1 MKNTKIIR
9 TFVLSVIIG
18 GLLFTVYSCKT
29 QSDKDKTGKK
39 VLVKPAAKE
48 VIKSGLKEFV
58 YPLPTSFE
66 VIEMIN
72 DLEIGY
78 DIGVSNLTE
87 NADKYFI
94 EAKKAINLG
103 VYGADLAYAS
113 TYQMKQ
119 EVMLFLETSRK
130 LADDLGIASIYNE
143 ELISE
148 VENSID
154 KKEELV
160 ELITNSFYDIYSQ
173 LNKNGKA
180 NLALLGVAGSW
191 VEALFITTQVSA
203 NVYHN
208 IGLVKIIHKQKTSLE
223 TLMDIL
229 NDNNGD
235 EKIDKMIKELTP
247 LYNIYET
254 VDENLSEKQ
263 VNAIVT
269 EVEKLRT
276 QLVTN

>member
-9 TFVLSVIIG
+9 TFVLFVIIG
-18 GLLFTVYSCKT
+18 GLLFTVYSCKPM
-29 QSDKDKTGKK
+29 SDKDNAGKK
-39 VLVKPAAKE
+39 VLLKPVAKE
-48 VIKSGLKEFV
+48 VIKSELKKFI

-72 DLEIGY
+72 DLELGY
-78 DIGVSNLTE
+78 GIGVSNFTE
-87 NADKYFI
+87 NADKYFT

-148 VENSID
+148 VENCID
-154 KKEELV
+154 NKEELV
-160 ELITNSFYDIYSQ
+160 DIITNSFYDIYSQ
-173 LNKNGKA
+173 LNQNGKA

-191 VEALFITTQVSA
+191 VESLFITTQVSA

-223 TLMDIL
+223 MLMDIL
-229 NDNNGD
+229 NDNKGD
-235 EKIDKMIKELTP
+235 EKIDKMIIELTP

-269 EVEKLRT
+269 ESEKLRT
-276 QLVTN
+276 KLVTS

>member
-1 MKNTKIIR
+1 
-9 TFVLSVIIG
+9 
-18 GLLFTVYSCKT
+18 
-29 QSDKDKTGKK
+29 
-39 VLVKPAAKE
+39 VKPAAKE

-143 ELISE
+143 ELVSE

-208 IGLVKIIHKQKTSLE
+208 IGLVKIIHKHKTSLE

>member
-66 VIEMIN
+66 VIKMIN

>member
-9 TFVLSVIIG
+9 SFVLSVIIG
-18 GLLFTVYSCKT
+18 GLLFTVYSCKPRP
-29 QSDKDKTGKK
+29 DKDKTGEK
-39 VLVKPAAKE
+39 VLLKPIAKE
-48 VIKSGLKEFV
+48 VIKSELNEFV

-78 DIGVSNLTE
+78 DIGVSNPTG
-87 NADKYFI
+87 NADKYFT

-130 LADDLGIASIYNE
+130 LADNLGIASIYNE
-143 ELISE
+143 EFISE

-160 ELITNSFYDIYSQ
+160 DLVTNSFYDIYSQ
-173 LNKNGKA
+173 LNQNGKA
-180 NLALLGVAGSW
+180 NLAFLGVAGSW
-191 VEALFITTQVSA
+191 VESLFITTQVSV

-208 IGLVKIIHKQKTSLE
+208 IGLVTIIYKQKTSLKA
-223 TLMDIL
+223 LMDIL
-229 NDNNGD
+229 NDNKGD

-276 QLVTN
+276 QLVTG

>member
-1 MKNTKIIR
+1 MKHTKIIQ
-9 TFVLSVIIG
+9 TFILSVIIG
-18 GLLFTVYSCKT
+18 GLIFTVYSCKPR
-29 QSDKDKTGKK
+29 SDKEKTGKK
-39 VLVKPAAKE
+39 TLLKPVAKE
-48 VIKSGLKEFV
+48 AIKNDLKEFI

-72 DLEIGY
+72 DLEMGY
-78 DIGVSNLTE
+78 DIGVSNLTK
-87 NADKYFI
+87 NADQYFT

-148 VENSID
+148 VENNID
-154 KKEELV
+154 KKEKLV
-160 ELITNSFYDIYSQ
+160 DLITDSFYDIYSQ
-173 LNKNGKA
+173 LNQNGKA
-180 NLALLGVAGSW
+180 NLALLGVTGSW
-191 VEALFITTQVSA
+191 VESLFITTQVSA

-208 IGLVKIIHKQKTSLE
+208 IGLVKIIHKQKISFG

-229 NDNNGD
+229 NDNKGD

-263 VNAIVT
+263 VNAIVI

-276 QLVTN
+276 QLVTS

>member
-66 VIEMIN
+66 VIKMIN

-143 ELISE
+143 ELVSE

-173 LNKNGKA
+173 LNQNGKA

>member
-1 MKNTKIIR
+1 MKSTKIIR

-18 GLLFTVYSCKT
+18 GLLFTVYSCKSR
-29 QSDKDKTGKK
+29 SDKEKTGEKM
-39 VLVKPAAKE
+39 LLKPAAKE
-48 VIKSGLKEFV
+48 AIKSELKEFI

-78 DIGVSNLTE
+78 DIGISNLTE
-87 NADKYFI
+87 NADQYFT

-103 VYGADLAYAS
+103 IYGADLAYAS

-154 KKEELV
+154 KKEKLV
-160 ELITNSFYDIYSQ
+160 DLITDSFYDIYSQ
-173 LNKNGKA
+173 LNQNGKA

-191 VEALFITTQVSA
+191 VESLFITTQVSA

-223 TLMDIL
+223 TLMNIL
-229 NDNNGD
+229 NDNKGD
-235 EKIDKMIKELTP
+235 EKIDKIIKELTP

-263 VNAIVT
+263 VNTIVM
-269 EVEKLRT
+269 EVKKIRT
-276 QLVTN
+276 QLVTS

>member
-66 VIEMIN
+66 VIKMIN

-143 ELISE
+143 ELVSE

>member
-66 VIEMIN
+66 VIKMIN

-143 ELISE
+143 ELVSE

-191 VEALFITTQVSA
+191 VESLFITTQISA

>member
-1 MKNTKIIR
+1 MKHTKIIR
-9 TFVLSVIIG
+9 TFILSVIIG
-18 GLLFTVYSCKT
+18 GLLFAVYSCKPR
-29 QSDKDKTGKK
+29 SDKEKPGKK
-39 VLVKPAAKE
+39 TLLEPLAKE
-48 VIKSGLKEFV
+48 AIKSDLKEFI

-87 NADKYFI
+87 NANQYFT

-143 ELISE
+143 ELIYE

-154 KKEELV
+154 KKEKLV
-160 ELITNSFYDIYSQ
+160 DLITDSFYDIYSQ
-173 LNKNGKA
+173 LNQNGKA
-180 NLALLGVAGSW
+180 NLALLGVTGSW
-191 VEALFITTQVSA
+191 VESLFITTQVSV

-208 IGLVKIIHKQKTSLE
+208 IGLVKIIHKQKISFE

-229 NDNNGD
+229 NDNKGD

-263 VNAIVT
+263 VNAIVI

>member
-18 GLLFTVYSCKT
+18 GLLFTVYSCKPR
-29 QSDKDKTGKK
+29 SDKDKTGKK
-39 VLVKPAAKE
+39 ALLKPVAKE

-87 NADKYFI
+87 NADNYFI

-103 VYGADLAYAS
+103 IYGADLAYAS

-143 ELISE
+143 KLISK

-173 LNKNGKA
+173 LNQNRKA

-191 VEALFITTQVSA
+191 VESLFITTQISA

-208 IGLVKIIHKQKTSLE
+208 IGLVTIIIKQKTSLE

-269 EVEKLRT
+269 EAEKLRT

>member
-1 MKNTKIIR
+1 MKHTKIIR

-29 QSDKDKTGKK
+29 QTDKDKTGGKI
-39 VLVKPAAKE
+39 LLKPMAKE
-48 VIKSGLKEFV
+48 VIKNDLKEFV

-143 ELISE
+143 ELVSE

-229 NDNNGD
+229 NDNKGD
-235 EKIDKMIKELTP
+235 EKIDNMIKELTP
-247 LYNIYET
+247 LYNIYEI